1 MSLLKTTVEGFD
13 TTSGKIFNYFI
24 QTLIILSLISFSVE
38 TVPNLSK
45 STKDFLRLFEIISIA
60 IFTVEYSLRIIVAEN
75 KLKYIF
81 SFYGLIDLFSIL
93 PFYLTKAIDLR
104 GLRAFRLFRL
114 FRAFKLVR
122 YNNAIKRLVD
132 SFLYVKNELV
142 VFLIVVL
149 FLIFISSVGIYYFEN
164 PVQPKV
170 FSSIFDCM
178 WWAVV
183 TLTTVGYGDVF
194 PITLSGKILTFVIL
208 MIGIGVVSVPTAL
221 IASALTKSISDEEK
235 NK

>member
-1 MSLLKTTVEGFD
+1 MFWLKTTVEGFD

-24 QTLIILSLISFSVE
+24 QILIILSLISFSVE

-132 SFLYVKNELV
+132 SFLYVKNELM

-194 PITLSGKILTFVIL
+194 PITLGGKILTFVIL

-235 NK
+235 K